1 MFTGIVETVGT
12 IEKLEQQDDIWILE
26 IAVDDDFSNDLKQ
39 GASVSVNGIC
49 LTFIDTP
56 SNLLRFDVVKETYDR
71 TNLAFLKRGNLVNLE
86 RSLSF
91 GDEIGGHLVS
101 GHIHCVGKVVKQ
113 QCKNNSTD
121 LLIAL
126 ENIDTSY
133 LFEKG
138 YIAING
144 CSLTLGEIEGSSF
157 YLQLIPETLN
167 VTNLSEV
174 SEGDYLNIEFEQST
188 VTTVETV
195 KKLLKSNYN
204 L

>member
-26 IAVDDDFSNDLKQ
+26 IAVDADFSNDLKQ

-157 YLQLIPETLN
+157 YLHLIPETLN
-167 VTNLSEV
+167 ATNLSDIKD
-174 SEGDYLNIEFEQST
+174 GDSLNIEVDQ
-188 VTTVETV
+188 TTYAAV
-195 KKLLKSNYN
+195 KAAEARLEEN
-204 L
+204 

>member
-49 LTFIDTP
+49 LTFIDTS

>member
-26 IAVDDDFSNDLKQ
+26 IAVDADFSNDLKQ

-157 YLQLIPETLN
+157 YLHLIRETLN
-167 VTNLSEV
+167 VTNT
-174 SEGDYLNIEFEQST
+174 I
-188 VTTVETV
+188 
-195 KKLLKSNYN
+195 
-204 L
+204 

>member
-26 IAVDDDFSNDLKQ
+26 IAVDADFSNDLKQ

-71 TNLAFLKRGNLVNLE
+71 TNLAFLERGNLVNLE

-144 CSLTLGEIEGSSF
+144 CSLTLGEIEGNSF
-157 YLQLIPETLN
+157 YLHLIPETLN

-195 KKLLKSNYN
+195 KKFLKSNYN

>member
-1 MFTGIVETVGT
+1 M
-12 IEKLEQQDDIWILE
+12 
-26 IAVDDDFSNDLKQ
+26 
-39 GASVSVNGIC
+39 
-49 LTFIDTP
+49 
-56 SNLLRFDVVKETYDR
+56 
-71 TNLAFLKRGNLVNLE
+71 NLE

-157 YLQLIPETLN
+157 YLHLIPEPLN
-167 VTNLSEV
+167 VTNLSEA
-174 SEGDYLNIEFEQST
+174 SEGVYLNIEFEQST

>member
-26 IAVDDDFSNDLKQ
+26 IAVDADFSNGLKQ

-71 TNLAFLKRGNLVNLE
+71 TNLAFLERGNLVNLE

-121 LLIAL
+121 LLITL

-133 LFEKG
+133 LFAKG

-157 YLQLIPETLN
+157 HLHLIPETLN

-195 KKLLKSNYN
+195 KKFLKSNYD

>member
-26 IAVDDDFSNDLKQ
+26 IAVDADFSNDLKQ

-157 YLQLIPETLN
+157 YLHLIPETLN
-167 VTNLSEV
+167 ATNLSDIKD
-174 SEGDYLNIEFEQST
+174 GDSLNIEVDQTTYAAVKASEARFE
-188 VTTVETV
+188 E
-195 KKLLKSNYN
+195 N
-204 L
+204 

>member
-26 IAVDDDFSNDLKQ
+26 IAVDADFSDGLKQ

-71 TNLAFLKRGNLVNLE
+71 TNLAFLERGNLVNLE

-101 GHIHCVGKVVKQ
+101 GHIHCVGKLL
-113 QCKNNSTD
+113 NNSVKIIVQIC
-121 LLIAL
+121 LL
-126 ENIDTSY
+126 
-133 LFEKG
+133 
-138 YIAING
+138 
-144 CSLTLGEIEGSSF
+144 
-157 YLQLIPETLN
+157 
-167 VTNLSEV
+167 
-174 SEGDYLNIEFEQST
+174 
-188 VTTVETV
+188 
-195 KKLLKSNYN
+195 LLKTLILLTFLKRLYCN
-204 L
+204 

>member
-26 IAVDDDFSNDLKQ
+26 IAVDADFSNGLKQ

-71 TNLAFLKRGNLVNLE
+71 TNLAFLERGNLVNLE

-121 LLIAL
+121 LLITL
-126 ENIDTSY
+126 ENIDNSY
-133 LFEKG
+133 LFAKG

-157 YLQLIPETLN
+157 HLHLIPETLN

-195 KKLLKSNYN
+195 KKFLKSNYD

>member
-12 IEKLEQQDDIWILE
+12 IEKLEKQDDIWILE
-26 IAVDDDFSNDLKQ
+26 IAVDADFSNGLKQ

-71 TNLAFLKRGNLVNLE
+71 TNLAFLERGNLVNLE

-113 QCKNNSTD
+113 QCNNNSTD

-133 LFEKG
+133 LL
-138 YIAING
+138 
-144 CSLTLGEIEGSSF
+144 SLIH
-157 YLQLIPETLN
+157 I
-167 VTNLSEV
+167 
-174 SEGDYLNIEFEQST
+174 
-188 VTTVETV
+188 
-195 KKLLKSNYN
+195 
-204 L
+204 

>member
-26 IAVDDDFSNDLKQ
+26 IAVDADFSNDLKQ

-71 TNLAFLKRGNLVNLE
+71 TNLAFLERGNLVNLE

-157 YLQLIPETLN
+157 YLHLIPETLN
-167 VTNLSEV
+167 ATNLSEV